1 VEHPKAIGDRSTLAI
16 MWALRAVGYDL
27 LVPFGENTRYD
38 LVIDDG
44 QNLAK
49 VQCKTGRIRN
59 GAIVFKVCSSYA
71 HHPNPKNRF
80 RPYGNEIDY
89 FAVYC
94 PDNGGAYLVPRA
106 DVATRF
112 QALLR
117 VEPARNAQRL
127 HVRVA
132 ADYEIAR
139 IELPTAE
146 PGARAGA
153 SGSSA

>member
-1 VEHPKAIGDRSTLAI
+1 VEHPKVIGDRSTLAI
-16 MWALRAVGYDL
+16 MWALRAAWYDL

-38 LVIDDG
+38 LAIDDG
-44 QNLAK
+44 RRLAK
-49 VQCKTGRIRN
+49 VQCKTGRMRN

-71 HHPNPKNRF
+71 HHPNPKDRF
-80 RPYGNEIDY
+80 RPYGDGIDY

-94 PDNGGAYLVPRA
+94 PDNGGAYLIPRQ
-106 DVATRF
+106 DVANKF

-117 VEPARNAQRL
+117 VEPAKNAQRL
-127 HVRVA
+127 HVRAA
-132 ADYEIAR
+132 ADYEIGR
-139 IELPTAE
+139 LKLTTAE

>member
-1 VEHPKAIGDRSTLAI
+1 MEHPKAIGDRSALAI
-16 MWALRAVGYDL
+16 MYALRTHGYDL

-44 QNLAK
+44 EQLAK

-80 RPYGNEIDY
+80 RPYGDEVDY
-89 FAVYC
+89 FGVCC
-94 PDNGGAYLVPRA
+94 PDNGGVYLVPSR
-106 DVATRF
+106 DLPNRF
-112 QALLR
+112 QVLLR
-117 VEPARNAQRL
+117 LEPPKNAQRL
-127 HVRVA
+127 HVRFA
-132 ADYEIAR
+132 AAYEIAS
-139 IELPTAE
+139 IPAPTGE